1 MRVLAISGSL
11 RSKSHN
17 TALLRVAADAAPAG
31 VELVL
36 YERLAELPPYDE
48 DTDGTVAPI
57 SVARLRRAISSADAL
72 LIATPEYNGSVPG
85 QLKNA
90 IDWASRPYGEQSSLW
105 AKPAAVVS
113 ASTGGFGGVWAQQEL
128 RRILGIAGARVLSEP
143 QLAVPHADR
152 AGEFAHLGSGM
163 RRILEVLVDEAA
175 ADRHVA

>member
-1 MRVLAISGSL
+1 MRILGIPGSV
-11 RSKSHN
+11 RRGSHN
-17 TALLRVAADAAPAG
+17 RRLLRAAGDVLPPEAELVVWEGLAGLPIFDEDAEAAPPAAVRELFAA
-31 VELVL
+31 VE
-36 YERLAELPPYDE
+36 A
-48 DTDGTVAPI
+48 
-57 SVARLRRAISSADAL
+57 ADAL

-152 AGEFAHLGSGM
+152 AGEFTHLRSRM
-163 RRILEVLVDEAA
+163 RRILEVLAEEAA